1 MIFRSFVEL
10 ILSVVDYLFSRK
22 VSLSLS
28 TIDLPCLHR
37 VVFLRIVLLLLVL
50 FVEGIHEMLLAR
62 MVVPS
67 TWLTLLKEVV
77 VVHDFIVGVS

>member
-10 ILSVVDYLFSRK
+10 VFSIVDYLFSRK

-28 TIDLPCLHR
+28 TIDLPCLNR

-50 FVEGIHEMLLAR
+50 FVEGIHEVLLAR

-77 VVHDFIVGVS
+77 VVNDFIVGVS

>member
-28 TIDLPCLHR
+28 TVYLPCFHR

-50 FVEGIHEMLLAR
+50 FVEGIHEVLLAR

>member
-1 MIFRSFVEL
+1 MIFRSFIEL

-28 TIDLPCLHR
+28 TVDLPCLHQ

-50 FVEGIHEMLLAR
+50 FVEGIHEVLLAR

-77 VVHDFIVGVS
+77 VVNDFIVGVS

>member
-10 ILSVVDYLFSRK
+10 ILSVVDNLFSRK

-28 TIDLPCLHR
+28 TVYLPCFHSI
-37 VVFLRIVLLLLVL
+37 VFLRIVLLLLVL
-50 FVEGIHEMLLAR
+50 FVEGIHEVLLAR

-67 TWLTLLKEVV
+67 TRLTLLKEVV